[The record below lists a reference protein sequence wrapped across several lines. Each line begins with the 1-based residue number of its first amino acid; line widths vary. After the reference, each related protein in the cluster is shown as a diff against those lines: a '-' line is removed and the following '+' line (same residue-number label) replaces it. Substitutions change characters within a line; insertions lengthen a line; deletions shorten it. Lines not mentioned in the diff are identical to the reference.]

1 MKYILFI
8 LLAELR
14 YPWGDTYKPKRMN
27 VWQVSMDVAIVTF
40 QEEKG
45 NKHKTHP
52 NVNSE
57 VSPTFHR
64 GQIPVQ
70 NR

>member
-1 MKYILFI
+1 
-8 LLAELR
+8 
-14 YPWGDTYKPKRMN
+14 MN

-57 VSPTFHR
+57 ISPTFHR

-70 NR
+70 NRKTRHNFYTSRQGE

>member
-27 VWQVSMDVAIVTF
+27 VWQVSMYVAIVTF

-45 NKHKTHP
+45 NKQT
-52 NVNSE
+52 
-57 VSPTFHR
+57 
-64 GQIPVQ
+64 
-70 NR
+70 